1 MLRSISWFYIRLAFD
16 VDSGLYLKLEQTDF
30 PEYRFRHA
38 DGWCWDGFQFNV
50 TTRYD
55 GDDYTL

>member
-16 VDSGLYLKLEQTDF
+16 LDLGLYLKLEQTDL
-30 PEYRFRHA
+30 PEYRLRHA

-50 TTRYD
+50 MTLYD